1 MLKRLV
7 VAGGGAASSALVGQ
21 IARSG
26 KISPSDILVV
36 EPSPVNYYQPGF
48 TMVAGGILG
57 DMSNPTNPN
66 QGIITHKT
74 KDMFPSGVQILPEA
88 VQSFSPSSNQ
98 LITASGTTITY
109 ENLIVAMGI
118 HLDYDSVPGLLDALQ
133 DPTSPVG
140 SIYKFEYAVKMNK
153 LVNSFKGG
161 KAVFCIPPQPI
172 KCAGAP
178 QKIMYL
184 SKDNFDKHNLS
195 YSIDYYMAQPAIFS
209 VPKYATKLTE
219 IAKSKGIN
227 LHYEHVIK
235 KVDKYRK
242 VAVFT
247 AKDGK
252 EVEQAYDL
260 LHVPPP
266 QRAVDVLKGSP
277 LSDPAGFITV
287 DKDTLRHT
295 KFPNVW
301 ALGDCTNLPTSK
313 TFAAAMSQSIVL
325 KHNLE
330 KVLEGK
336 ETNAKY
342 TGYTSCPIFVGQKK
356 LMLCEFKYGGEVDE
370 TFSKSQ
376 DTPRWFFYLFKLFGF
391 PFIYK
396 HLLKRG
402 WWYGRSTFFK
412 PKF

>member
-1 MLKRLV
+1 
-7 VAGGGAASSALVGQ
+7 
-21 IARSG
+21 
-26 KISPSDILVV
+26 
-36 EPSPVNYYQPGF
+36 
-48 TMVAGGILG
+48 
-57 DMSNPTNPN
+57 
-66 QGIITHKT
+66 
-74 KDMFPSGVQILPEA
+74 
-88 VQSFSPSSNQ
+88 
-98 LITASGTTITY
+98 
-109 ENLIVAMGI
+109 MGI

-370 TFSKSQ
+370 SFSKSQ

-391 PFIYK
+391 PYIYK